1 MSMLLAGDIGGTK
14 TILRLVSSEEVNK
27 GKNLPQQS
35 NLSEKSYLSQEYND
49 LVPIVEHFLPS
60 VEQYKPIV
68 EHYKIIV
75 YQCTPSVEQCIYVV

>member
-49 LVPIVEHFLPS
+49 LVPIVEDFLRTS
-60 VEQYKPIV
+60 KEKLQGEITN
-68 EHYKIIV
+68 
-75 YQCTPSVEQCIYVV
+75 CS